1 MMDGS
6 STDTPGEFAMLISE
20 KINHAFNEQI
30 GHELGNSHQYLAIA
44 AYFERES
51 LFGLAK
57 LYSKQSEEERQ
68 HATKFIKFVI
78 DAGGKVAI
86 PAVPAARSEFESAVE
101 AAQQALDS
109 ELNTTKQV
117 YDLVALATEE
127 KNYITLNFLQ
137 WFVAEQLEEVS
148 SAETRLAVIR
158 RAGPSVLM
166 VEAYLAHEPG

>member
-1 MMDGS
+1 
-6 STDTPGEFAMLISE
+6 MLISE

-30 GHELGNSHQYLAIA
+30 GHELTNSHQYLAIA

-57 LYSKQSEEERQ
+57 IYYEQADEERK
-68 HATKFIKFVI
+68 HAMKFVKFIL

-86 PAVPAARSEFESAVE
+86 PAVPAVKSEFSSALD
-101 AAQQALDS
+101 AAQLALDF
-109 ELNTTKQV
+109 ELKTTQQI

-127 KNYITLNFLQ
+127 KNYMAINFLQ
-137 WFVAEQLEEVS
+137 WFVGEQLEEVS

-166 VEAYLAHEPG
+166 VEAYLIHDSK